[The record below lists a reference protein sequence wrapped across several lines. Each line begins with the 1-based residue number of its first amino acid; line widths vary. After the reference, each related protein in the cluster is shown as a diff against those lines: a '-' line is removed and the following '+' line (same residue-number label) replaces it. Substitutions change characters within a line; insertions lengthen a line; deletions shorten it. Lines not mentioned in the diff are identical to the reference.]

1 MYYLKYRP
9 QKIADIDN
17 EDRRQLLSN
26 VFSKKNDI
34 PHAFLLIGPKGTG
47 KTSTARIIAK
57 LLNCQ
62 NNMFGGKGTNPEPC
76 GKCDNCIDFI
86 KNRFLDVYELDAA
99 SNRGIDDIR
108 TLRDGVG
115 YSPVRGRFKV
125 YIIDEVHMLTKEAFN
140 ALLKTL
146 EEPGAEARIILVAP
160 HTHSLASTI
169 ISRCQLVRAIEPP
182 TTEDSNLA
190 RNTIGQLRSA
200 TIGTKITLSDSYK
213 DRQHALTLI
222 NSLVHHFRHHLLT
235 SQSKTNLVN
244 LTLTLYTGRLLKQN
258 VGVKLAVGHLF
269 LRLKV

>member
-1 MYYLKYRP
+1 ML
-9 QKIADIDN
+9 QSIIFITTA
-17 EDRRQLLSN
+17 
-26 VFSKKNDI
+26 ND
-34 PHAFLLIGPKGTG
+34 PATRLQRLQHSPLGNFQPN
-47 KTSTARIIAK
+47 S
-57 LLNCQ
+57 
-62 NNMFGGKGTNPEPC
+62 
-76 GKCDNCIDFI
+76 
-86 KNRFLDVYELDAA
+86 LDTLVITTDTTT
-99 SNRGIDDIR
+99 GIDHIR
-108 TLRDGVG
+108 AVKHFLSSKPGVEEQKTALILQAETLT
-115 YSPVRGRFKV
+115 
-125 YIIDEVHMLTKEAFN
+125 IEAQN

-190 RNTIGQLRSA
+190 RDTIGQLRSA